1 VLETARDPLPYARCR
16 HVSAL
21 VVIAVCRLRIV
32 RLVCASDS
40 GADELRCEGD
50 LGKVLKS
57 KDENDIDS
65 YVASAWSLLRVRR
78 EGRFLS
84 GDPRRWCV
92 AGPCFRHRRR
102 MELQV
107 KALARYAAMKCSPAT
122 FTQA

>member
-1 VLETARDPLPYARCR
+1 MFLRSWSLRLA
-16 HVSAL
+16 
-21 VVIAVCRLRIV
+21 RLRVV
-32 RLVCASDS
+32 RLVCAPGT

-84 GDPRRWCV
+84 GVLATPRGSVLPGRVFVIADEWN
-92 AGPCFRHRRR
+92 
-102 MELQV
+102 
-107 KALARYAAMKCSPAT
+107 CS
-122 FTQA
+122 